1 MTSKEPK
8 INLAQNKRRRSLD
21 SVDGFTTSI
30 GPDSLFTGSLT
41 GGGHAIVLGRVEGD
55 CDLDGTLVVG
65 EGGCWVGNIHAN
77 HIVIAGEVQGVLVAR
92 EKMEIVSSAQI
103 QGSLTSPF
111 IAIAEGAVHEGDIH
125 MAQVKRFTDQ
135 RDRD

>member
-1 MTSKEPK
+1 M
-8 INLAQNKRRRSLD
+8 
-21 SVDGFTTSI
+21 
-30 GPDSLFTGSLT
+30 
-41 GGGHAIVLGRVEGD
+41 
-55 CDLDGTLVVG
+55 
-65 EGGCWVGNIHAN
+65 GNIHAN